1 MLRQFSV
8 TLFASISLMLWII
21 EAPVARPARR
31 VAPPADIVGTL
42 SGSCTVQGYGERGK
56 AVRVGDTVIASAR
69 CKLELRMTNGSEILL
84 SSGSRMSILSSSA
97 GGTDTHVN
105 LTLTQG
111 LLQAVLPST
120 SGSPSFEISTPVGTA
135 SVRSGPANW
144 FVYSQADSAQ
154 VGVLE
159 GTVDLTSA
167 ATRRSVSIPAH
178 WGTRLESNRDPVLL
192 RIWPENQ
199 FDGFRRLTQ

>member
-1 MLRQFSV
+1 M
-8 TLFASISLMLWII
+8 
-21 EAPVARPARR
+21 
-31 VAPPADIVGTL
+31 
-42 SGSCTVQGYGERGK
+42 
-56 AVRVGDTVIASAR
+56 RVGDTVNVPAR
-69 CKLELRMTNGSEILL
+69 CNLKLRLTNGSEILL
-84 SSGSRMSILSSSA
+84 SSGSRMSILSYSA

-192 RIWPENQ
+192 RVWPENQ